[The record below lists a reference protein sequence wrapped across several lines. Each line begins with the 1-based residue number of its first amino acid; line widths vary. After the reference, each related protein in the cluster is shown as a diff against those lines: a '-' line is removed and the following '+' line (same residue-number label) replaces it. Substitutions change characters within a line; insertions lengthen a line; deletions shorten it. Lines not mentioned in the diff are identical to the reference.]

1 MYSLLR
7 GKGAPHRLARE
18 IPALAVSVV
27 IAELFYHFHSFSL
40 ECLAFLST
48 WLVLSVAIHA
58 VFPVTEPEARAK
70 EPREKTA
77 GVD

>member
-7 GKGAPHRLARE
+7 GKDAPHRLARE
-18 IPALAVSVV
+18 VPALGASVV

-40 ECLAFLST
+40 ECLAFLGT

-58 VFPVTEPEARAK
+58 VFPVRDA
-70 EPREKTA
+70 REKAA
-77 GVD
+77 GAK